1 MSDRS
6 KPTIVIA
13 GGGTGG
19 HVFPGL
25 AVADALSRAADVRV
39 VFVGTPRGLES
50 KVIPARGY
58 ELELLD
64 VEPMKGGGAKRA
76 VRGGVVAA
84 QASLRALGLVKKL
97 APRAVLSVGGYA
109 AGPVCLAAAALRV
122 PLALFE
128 ANATMGLANRLL
140 APLARRVYLAT
151 EEGKSRGTRQGAVR
165 TFGMPIREGFEPR
178 PYRAGKTRRLLI
190 LGGSQGA
197 QALNERM
204 PLAVARAKIEGLEI
218 LHQAGRDRDGAVRDA
233 YAADKI
239 ENVTVVPF
247 LDDVA
252 SEIAKAD
259 LIVARAGAGS
269 TAEITAIGRA
279 SVLVPFPFAADDHQ
293 AKNAEALAKR
303 GGCVAI
309 RQEAA
314 DDVRLALELGRAF
327 GDDAARTKMAD
338 AARACGRPR
347 AAHDVAEDFAALAGI
362 VTRVPSASN
371 GASKIHAAE
380 AR

>member
-1 MSDRS
+1 MTSSRDVV
-6 KPTIVIA
+6 VIA

-39 VFVGTPRGLES
+39 VFVGTSRGLEAR
-50 KVIPARGY
+50 VIPARGY

-64 VEPMKGGGAKRA
+64 VRPIKGGGAKRA
-76 VRGGVVAA
+76 VHGALVAGA
-84 QASLRALGLVKKL
+84 ATVHALSLMKKL
-97 APRAVLSVGGYA
+97 APRVVLSVGGYA
-109 AGPVCLAAAALRV
+109 AGPASLAAAALRV

-128 ANATMGLANRLL
+128 ANATMGLANRVL

-151 EEGKSRGTRQGAVR
+151 EEGKSRGTRPSAVR
-165 TFGMPIREGFEPR
+165 TFGMPIRAGFDPS
-178 PYRAGKTRRLLI
+178 PYRVQSSRRLLI

-204 PLAVARAKIEGLEI
+204 PLAVGRAKIEGLEV
-218 LHQAGRDRDGAVRDA
+218 LHQCGRGREEEVRAA
-233 YAADKI
+233 YAREKC
-239 ENVTVVPF
+239 ERVSVVPF
-247 LDDVA
+247 IDDVA
-252 SEIAKAD
+252 SEIARAD
-259 LIVARAGAGS
+259 LVIARAGAGS

-293 AKNAEALAKR
+293 AKNAEALARR
-303 GGCVAI
+303 GGCIAI

-314 DDVRLALELGRAF
+314 DDVRLSLELVRLF
-327 GDDAARTKMAD
+327 SNDEARIKMAE

-347 AAHDVAEDFAALAGI
+347 ASLDVAEDLAALAGI
-362 VTRVPSASN
+362 VTRVPEKSN
-371 GASKIHAAE
+371 GASSHPVE
-380 AR
+380 AH